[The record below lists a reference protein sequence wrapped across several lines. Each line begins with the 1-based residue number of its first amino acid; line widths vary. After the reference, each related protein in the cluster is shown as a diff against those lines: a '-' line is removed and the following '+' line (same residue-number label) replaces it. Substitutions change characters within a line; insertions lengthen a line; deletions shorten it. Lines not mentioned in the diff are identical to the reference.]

1 VRNVSRVYVVLA
13 MLVLTDVAAG
23 CHREWYA
30 QSVPAPSQLGVI
42 PPKWELP
49 QSIALARV
57 DLGRELFLDK
67 RLSKDSTVSCSTC
80 HIPEYAFAE
89 PRPVSHGIGGNARKR
104 NTPSIINSAFLPAL
118 DWDGRAKSLEDQ
130 LRGVFA
136 VAGDM
141 GIELGAAL
149 ENILGD
155 SRLATMFWRAFK
167 RAPDTDG
174 LVTAIASFQRSLVL
188 GDSRFDRFL
197 FGGDSTVLSPAERR
211 GWVLFSGPKT
221 GCGGCHVVLQPDPR
235 GIGFALFTDHRFHNL
250 GVGYAI
256 GRTADVGRYAITGN
270 IRDWGAFK
278 TPSLRN
284 VALTA
289 PDMHDGSLRTDVVA
303 FYREGG
309 MRNWNLDAVMIPRK
323 LSASEESDL
332 IAFMKALTSEALLRE
347 AAAGNESLAVRRAR

>member
-1 VRNVSRVYVVLA
+1 
-13 MLVLTDVAAG
+13 
-23 CHREWYA
+23 
-30 QSVPAPSQLGVI
+30 
-42 PPKWELP
+42 
-49 QSIALARV
+49 
-57 DLGRELFLDK
+57 
-67 RLSKDSTVSCSTC
+67 
-80 HIPEYAFAE
+80 
-89 PRPVSHGIGGNARKR
+89 
-104 NTPSIINSAFLPAL
+104 L

-235 GIGFALFTDHRFHNL
+235 GKQCETD
-250 GVGYAI
+250 
-256 GRTADVGRYAITGN
+256 TAFIISEWVTQSAEQQM
-270 IRDWGAFK
+270 W
-278 TPSLRN
+278 
-284 VALTA
+284 
-289 PDMHDGSLRTDVVA
+289 
-303 FYREGG
+303 
-309 MRNWNLDAVMIPRK
+309 DAMP
-323 LSASEESDL
+323 LPE
-332 IAFMKALTSEALLRE
+332 TSETGVHLKRL
-347 AAAGNESLAVRRAR
+347 V